1 MGECGVVVVG
11 GLALPHIFCC
21 TLDVAV
27 CRSMKYVLE
36 SEENRKMIITL
47 YASVTTVLQFWNRH
61 VGDCSPGKTFQG
73 YVRSNYS
80 RKCCHSRILGFYH
93 S

>member
-1 MGECGVVVVG
+1 
-11 GLALPHIFCC
+11 
-21 TLDVAV
+21 
-27 CRSMKYVLE
+27 
-36 SEENRKMIITL
+36 MIITL

-61 VGDCSPGKTFQG
+61 VGDCNPGKTFQG

-93 S
+93 NNANDYYLGHNLWING